1 MTCHC
6 NENIPGYER
15 LTDEEL
21 DSEIAAGI
29 ECIQAVID
37 KSKVGM
43 IRVESEL
50 KKVSDGTR
58 VSARTVDK
66 YNAEQLRP
74 LVSTLFE
81 ELINCKEQFNST
93 ALELDCLKYW
103 SKDPT
108 FLKDAYTCFR
118 TSHNLLNV
126 DKQMER
132 IVESNRDVCAK
143 LKDQIAELQQ
153 LKSTVTSQPPLLTPA
168 EFQQCHAA
176 QLKEL
181 EGITNAIKT
190 QPKPSPPVLDYSKI
204 KFPPLPSPPPATK
217 QVNMP
222 TPATIRKEIRISQ
235 DAERRK
241 CNVILR
247 GLRCD
252 PETDP
257 TVATKSF
264 LKSCNIENYNL
275 YQNDL
280 VTAHFLN
287 RRDDYCTIRV
297 VFSNHWTAEN
307 ILNSA
312 HQLKKCPIKL
322 YQTVYLAKDRTE
334 EEMKYHRK
342 LVSELKSKIKA
353 HPTTRWV
360 IQNEEIV
367 NKGQYC

>member
-1 MTCHC
+1 M
-6 NENIPGYER
+6 
-15 LTDEEL
+15 L
-21 DSEIAAGI
+21 
-29 ECIQAVID
+29 
-37 KSKVGM
+37 
-43 IRVESEL
+43 
-50 KKVSDGTR
+50 
-58 VSARTVDK
+58 
-66 YNAEQLRP
+66 
-74 LVSTLFE
+74 
-81 ELINCKEQFNST
+81 
-93 ALELDCLKYW
+93 
-103 SKDPT
+103 
-108 FLKDAYTCFR
+108 
-118 TSHNLLNV
+118 NL
-126 DKQMER
+126 DKQMTR
-132 IVESNRDVCAK
+132 IEQSNIDLTAQFKC
-143 LKDQIAELQQ
+143 QIAELEQ

-168 EFQQCHAA
+168 KFQQCHAA

-181 EGITNAIKT
+181 EGLTTAIKA

-312 HQLKKCPIKL
+312 HQLKKCQTIRQSFLVTACLNAEFLIGLDFLEKGKMCIDLLESCLRSDSGRSEFIKNP
-322 YQTVYLAKDRTE
+322 TSITRVAKLHLKDSVKISPNTISFVEGLLPGNGRDPTDRSGLLTGSVLS
-334 EEMKYHRK
+334 YPR
-342 LVSELKSKIKA
+342 
-353 HPTTRWV
+353 
-360 IQNEEIV
+360 IQ
-367 NKGQYC
+367 G

>member
-1 MTCHC
+1 MISDEKLTTW
-6 NENIPGYER
+6 NDVEIEIER
-15 LTDEEL
+15 FTEKLQSLIKISKASTLKL
-21 DSEIAAGI
+21 D
-29 ECIQAVID
+29 
-37 KSKVGM
+37 
-43 IRVESEL
+43 SEL

-58 VSARTVDK
+58 VSARTFDQ
-66 YNAEQLRP
+66 YDADQLRP

-81 ELINCKEQFNST
+81 ELQSCKEQLSNITSSVES
-93 ALELDCLKYW
+93 ELGYW
-103 SKDPT
+103 SRHPT
-108 FLKDAYTCFR
+108 FLPEIY
-118 TSHNLLNV
+118 SYINSNNIMLNL
-126 DKQMER
+126 DKQMTR
-132 IVESNRDVCAK
+132 IEQSNIDLTAQFKC
-143 LKDQIAELQQ
+143 QIAGLEQ
-153 LKSTVTSQPPLLTPA
+153 LKSTVTSQPPPFTPA

-181 EGITNAIKT
+181 EGLTTAIKA

-235 DAERRK
+235 DAERRQ

-312 HQLKKCPIKL
+312 HQLKKCSTKL